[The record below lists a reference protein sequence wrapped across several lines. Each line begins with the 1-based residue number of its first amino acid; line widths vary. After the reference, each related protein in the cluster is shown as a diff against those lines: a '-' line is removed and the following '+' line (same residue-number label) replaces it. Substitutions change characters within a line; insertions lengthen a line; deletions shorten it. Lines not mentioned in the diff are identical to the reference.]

1 MKQSLIIH
9 EADDETQIA
18 LLEDSQLVEY
28 HREKKSH
35 GFIAGDMYLG
45 KVKKVM
51 PGLNAAFLDIGH
63 EKDAFLHYYDL
74 GPQFLSLKKFVNLRL
89 QGKSKDLTLNDFV
102 LENDISKD
110 GSIDHVVKKGDI
122 LLVKIAKESISNK
135 GPRLTAELSLPGRY
149 LVLIPFSDKISI
161 SQKIKDTYERNRLLD
176 LAKAIKPKN
185 FGMIIRTVAE
195 KKTTAE
201 LQQDLQHLLD
211 RWNEMALNLQNAKA
225 PVKILSEL
233 NKSSALIRDL
243 LNPNFHEI
251 ITDSKEIYREIEE
264 YIKVN
269 APGREEILKLYNH
282 NTPVFDYFGIEKQ
295 IKALF
300 GKTVYLPGGGYL
312 IIEHTEALHVV
323 DVNSGHL
330 GRQKDDHENIALKVN
345 LEAAKEIAR
354 QLRLRDMG
362 GIIVVDFIDMK
373 EENNRLQLFQY
384 LKECMKNDKAKHTI
398 LPPSKFGLVEITRQR
413 VRPEVEIKVDET
425 CPCCHGQGH
434 IAPSLLI
441 VEQLEQTLRFL
452 SLQSGHKKLTVFVH
466 PFIEAYL
473 NRGFFSNIRRKWQK
487 QMKCKI
493 KIKGITSMPLV
504 KFRIFDKHNEEVIL

>member
-74 GPQFLSLKKFVNLRL
+74 GPQFLSLKQFVNLRL

-110 GSIDHVVKKGDI
+110 GSIDQVVKKGDL

-195 KKTTAE
+195 KKNYSRTATG
-201 LQQDLQHLLD
+201 
-211 RWNEMALNLQNAKA
+211 
-225 PVKILSEL
+225 
-233 NKSSALIRDL
+233 SS
-243 LNPNFHEI
+243 
-251 ITDSKEIYREIEE
+251 
-264 YIKVN
+264 
-269 APGREEILKLYNH
+269 
-282 NTPVFDYFGIEKQ
+282 TP
-295 IKALF
+295 AR
-300 GKTVYLPGGGYL
+300 
-312 IIEHTEALHVV
+312 
-323 DVNSGHL
+323 S
-330 GRQKDDHENIALKVN
+330 
-345 LEAAKEIAR
+345 LE
-354 QLRLRDMG
+354 
-362 GIIVVDFIDMK
+362 
-373 EENNRLQLFQY
+373 
-384 LKECMKNDKAKHTI
+384 
-398 LPPSKFGLVEITRQR
+398 
-413 VRPEVEIKVDET
+413 
-425 CPCCHGQGH
+425 
-434 IAPSLLI
+434 
-441 VEQLEQTLRFL
+441 
-452 SLQSGHKKLTVFVH
+452 
-466 PFIEAYL
+466 
-473 NRGFFSNIRRKWQK
+473 
-487 QMKCKI
+487 
-493 KIKGITSMPLV
+493 
-504 KFRIFDKHNEEVIL
+504 